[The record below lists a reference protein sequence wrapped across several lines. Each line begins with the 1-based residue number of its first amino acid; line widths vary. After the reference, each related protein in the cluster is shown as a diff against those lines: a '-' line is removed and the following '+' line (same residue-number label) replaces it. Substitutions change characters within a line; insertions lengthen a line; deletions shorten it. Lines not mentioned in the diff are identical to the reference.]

1 MIVLGIETSCDDT
14 SAAVLQDGT
23 LLANVV
29 SSQTVHQQFG
39 GIVPELAS
47 RAHIQV
53 IIQVIEEALARANKG
68 KHDIQGIAVTYG
80 PGLAGSLLVGLSAAK
95 GLALSLEI
103 PFIGVNHLE
112 GHVMATRL
120 EESCPEPPFIVLIVS
135 GGHTQI
141 VLVDAWG
148 DYRVLGRTRDDAA
161 GEAFDKTAK
170 LLGLGYPGGPVIERE
185 AEDGDSGYIRF
196 PRADLGDNYEFS
208 FSGLKTA
215 VLNHVRT
222 RSEEAVWRH
231 RRDICRCFQDAVVDA
246 LAEKTLKAATEY
258 KVKHI
263 ALAGG
268 VAVNGALRERVSTD
282 AAAAGMAVYWPSPA
296 LCTDN
301 GAMIAC
307 AGAFYLGRG
316 DTSPFSLSP
325 HPSLNL

>member
-14 SAAVLQDGT
+14 SAAVLKNGA
-23 LLANVV
+23 LLSNVI
-29 SSQTVHQQFG
+29 SSQAVHRQFG

-53 IIQVIEEALARANKG
+53 IMQVIGEALDRAGIG
-68 KHDIQGIAVTYG
+68 KHDLEGIAVTCG

-95 GLALSLEI
+95 GLALSLGI
-103 PFIGVNHLE
+103 PFRGVNHLE
-112 GHVMATRL
+112 GHLMATRL
-120 EESCPEPPFIVLIVS
+120 EATHPEPPFIVLIVS

-141 VLVDAWG
+141 VLVERWG
-148 DYRVLGRTRDDAA
+148 AYTVLGRTRDDAA

-170 LLGLGYPGGPVIERE
+170 LLGLTYPGGPVIERE
-185 AEDGDSGYIRF
+185 AARGDSGYVRF
-196 PRADLGDNYEFS
+196 PRADLGDTYEFS

-222 RSEEAVWRH
+222 RSEETVQRH
-231 RRDICRCFQDAVVDA
+231 LQDICRCFQDAVVDV
-246 LAEKTLKAATEY
+246 LTEKTLKAAVAC
-258 KVKHI
+258 KVRDI

-268 VAVNGALRERVSTD
+268 VAVNGALRQRMKE
-282 AAAAGMAVYWPSPA
+282 AADAAGMAVHWPSPA

-301 GAMIAC
+301 GAMIAS
-307 AGAFYLGRG
+307 AGAFYLEKG
-316 DTSPFSLSP
+316 DVSPFSLSP